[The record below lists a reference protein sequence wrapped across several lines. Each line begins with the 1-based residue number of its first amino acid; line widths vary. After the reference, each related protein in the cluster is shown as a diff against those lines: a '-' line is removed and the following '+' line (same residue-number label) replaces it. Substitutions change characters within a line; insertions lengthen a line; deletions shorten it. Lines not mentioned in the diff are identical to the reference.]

1 MTSAVNSHSLPY
13 LNEIFGH
20 EEASNAVTKR
30 EQEAARRFGDER
42 YAQHRLKNK
51 VQTLQQS
58 LTADQLQKV
67 MQETQRELVSKQPLG
82 LLANVGDT
90 PRLAVPTP
98 SSATIASTEGASS
111 TDGASSTEGEEGGKS
126 SSLSGMASLT
136 FIMGTIIKLTGNK
149 SLQQLSN
156 NLAAYVAQSKSTQ
169 TAASEMSAA
178 LEQAASQWA
187 GCQDNLT
194 AAQQQADQL
203 QSAADQATQAASE
216 ALKSLK
222 ELQAQAAKEI
232 ADNGSV
238 SPALQKKIDAATTL
252 SEKASSEA
260 ASARAESDKFI
271 ITTLNPAISAEKSS
285 RENLD
290 TIRAKVGSFINALTP
305 QQQGALERKQQ
316 KENEGKSLTYLLAV
330 INKLIGKSASE
341 KLEASAEL
349 NKKLSAASIKEAKEK
364 AADFAAKQAKAEEM
378 QKTMGCIGKIIG
390 WIITVVS
397 VAAAAFT
404 GGASLALAGIGL
416 ALAIGDEIGQ
426 AITGKSFMQEAMGA
440 ILDPIMK
447 AVIQPLMQFYAN
459 LFSKVLEGLGLDK
472 GLADTIGQIMG
483 AIQAAVMMIAAVMVA
498 GSLVKSLAT
507 KIGSTMI
514 VKAGMAFTKR
524 MLQNM
529 GKKAAETLGKKLGLN
544 TLTSFAKKAGSSLA
558 KFSPINEGNAA
569 TVQKGVA
576 IADAMN
582 RTAQA
587 GGNIA
592 VAALQLSAAQDKAD
606 LLQAMATQDL
616 LKKMMDEAVNV
627 FTHNLATMSE
637 IMNQISQVGLQD
649 QQTKRFITQQIALRP
664 A

>member
-58 LTADQLQKV
+58 LTAEQLQKV
-67 MQETQRELVSKQPLG
+67 IQETQRELVSKQPRR
-82 LLANVGDT
+82 LLADVGDT
-90 PRLAVPTP
+90 PRLAAPAQ
-98 SSATIASTEGASS
+98 SSATTVPTA
-111 TDGASSTEGEEGGKS
+111 DASSTEGAEAGKGGT
-126 SSLSGMASLT
+126 LSGMASLT
-136 FIMGTIIKLTGNK
+136 YIMGNIIKLTGNK

-156 NLAAYVAQSKSTQ
+156 NLAAYVAQSKGTQ
-169 TAASEMSAA
+169 TAASAMSEV
-178 LEQAASQWA
+178 LKQATSQWA
-187 GCQDNLT
+187 GCKDDLT
-194 AAQQQADQL
+194 AAQEHADQL

-232 ADNGSV
+232 ADSGSV
-238 SPALQKKIDAATTL
+238 SPALQKKLDAAKAL
-252 SEKASSEA
+252 SEKADGEA
-260 ASARAESDKFI
+260 SRARAESDKFI
-271 ITTLNPAISAEKSS
+271 INTLNPAISAEKSS
-285 RENLD
+285 RQNLD
-290 TIRAKVGSFINALTP
+290 AISAKVSGFINALTP

-316 KENEGKSLTYLLAV
+316 KENEGLSLTYLLAV
-330 INKLIGKSASE
+330 INELIGKSASE

-349 NKKLSAASIKEAKEK
+349 NKKLSAASIKEAKER

-404 GGASLALAGIGL
+404 GGASLALAGVGL
-416 ALAIGDEIGQ
+416 SLAIGDEIGQ

-447 AVIQPLMQFYAN
+447 GIIQPLMQFYAN

-483 AIQAAVMMIAAVMVA
+483 AIQAAVMMIAAVMMA
-498 GSLVKSLAT
+498 GSLVKSIAS

-514 VKAGMAFTKR
+514 VKAGMAFAKR

-529 GKKAAETLGKKLGLN
+529 GKKVAETLGKKLGLN
-544 TLTSFAKKAGSSLA
+544 TLTSFAKKSGTRLA
-558 KFSPINEGNAA
+558 KFSPINKGNAA
-569 TVQKGVA
+569 TVQKVVVVA
-576 IADAMN
+576 DVVN
-582 RTAQA
+582 TTAQA

-592 VAALQLSAAQDKAD
+592 VAALQSSAAQDKAD
-606 LLQAMATQDL
+606 LLQAMATQEL

-627 FTHNLATMSE
+627 FTHNLATMNE
-637 IMNQISQVGLQD
+637 IMNQMSQVGLQD

>member
-42 YAQHRLKNK
+42 YAQHRLTNK

-58 LTADQLQKV
+58 LTAEQLQKV

-90 PRLAVPTP
+90 PRLALPTP
-98 SSATIASTEGASS
+98 LSATTASTEGALSNNG
-111 TDGASSTEGEEGGKS
+111 TSSTESAEAGKGS
-126 SSLSGMASLT
+126 SFSGMASLT
-136 FIMGTIIKLTGNK
+136 FIMGKIIKLTGDK

-156 NLAAYVAQSKSTQ
+156 NLAAYVAQSKGTQ
-169 TAASEMSAA
+169 TAAAAMSAA

-203 QSAADQATQAASE
+203 QSAADQATQAANE
-216 ALKSLK
+216 ALKNLK
-222 ELQAQAAKEI
+222 ELQAQAEKEI

-238 SPALQKKIDAATTL
+238 SPALQKKLDAAKTL
-252 SEKASSEA
+252 SEKASGEA
-260 ASARAESDKFI
+260 TSARAESDKFI
-271 ITTLNPAISAEKSS
+271 LTTLNPAISAEKSS

-290 TIRAKVGSFINALTP
+290 TIRAKVSGFINALTP

-349 NKKLSAASIKEAKEK
+349 NKKLSAASIKEAQEK

-378 QKTMGCIGKIIG
+378 QKTMGCIGKIVG

-426 AITGKSFMQEAMGA
+426 AITGESFMEKAMGA

-447 AVIQPLMQFYAN
+447 GIIQPLMQFYTN

-498 GSLVKSLAT
+498 GSLVKSIAS

-514 VKAGMAFTKR
+514 VKAGMAFAKR
-524 MLQNM
+524 MVQNM

-544 TLTSFAKKAGSSLA
+544 TLTSAAKRAGTRLA

-576 IADAMN
+576 VADAVN
-582 RTAQA
+582 TTAQA
-587 GGNIA
+587 GGNVA
-592 VAALQLSAAQDKAD
+592 VAALRLSAAQDKAD
-606 LLQAMATQDL
+606 LLQAMATQEL

-627 FTHNLATMSE
+627 FTHNLATMSA
-637 IMNQISQVGLQD
+637 IMNQMSQVGLQD